1 MVWAWKHVTT
11 AGGGAPSRTLAA
23 LAVGMRQKRAKAYR
37 RLVHQ
42 YVLYYHFREPF
53 QVLIDDTFAE
63 SLVRLNVQEPLK
75 QLGMVLQAKVKP
87 MITQCCMAALYE
99 AEMHSQGDEKQMYK
113 RVIALAKEWERRKC
127 NHKET
132 QPPIECLSSVIGP
145 VNQHRYVLAAD
156 SASVRRAH
164 RRQVPGLPML
174 HYSQSVL
181 ILEPMSDV
189 TERHIA
195 HLEQSRSALDPE
207 EQRLLPTMPAPA
219 PAPAPKRKRAKGPN
233 PLSVKKKKAAPAAA
247 PPTPAAS
254 AKRRRHKKRGR
265 GSTVQ

>member
-1 MVWAWKHVTT
+1 MTT
-11 AGGGAPSRTLAA
+11 VRGGAKKKTLAPRD
-23 LAVGMRQKRAKAYR
+23 VGMRQKRAKTYR

-42 YVLYYHFREPF
+42 YVLYYRFREPF

-75 QLGMVLQAKVKP
+75 QLGNVLQAKVKP

-99 AEMHSQGDEKQMYK
+99 AENHSEGDEKQMYK
-113 RVIALAKEWERRKC
+113 RVVALAKEWERRKC
-127 NHKET
+127 NHKEA

-145 VNQHRYVLAAD
+145 ANQHRYVLAAD
-156 SASVRRAH
+156 SASVRRTH
-164 RRQVPGLPML
+164 RRQVPGLPIL

-195 HLEQSRSALDPE
+195 HLEQSKSALDPE
-207 EQRLLPTMPAPA
+207 EQRLLPAMPSPT
-219 PAPAPKRKRAKGPN
+219 PAPKRKRAKGPN
-233 PLSVKKKKAAPAAA
+233 PLSVKKKRAAPATA
-247 PPTPAAS
+247 PPPPAAS
-254 AKRRRHKKRGR
+254 VKRRRNKKRGS